1 MHFAIT
7 WEGHYKNAKD
17 ETKATYSPSHS
28 MIGPVILFWKKA
40 YLLFFYHKNQI
51 QKTSSER
58 LCIETP

>member
-28 MIGPVILFWKKA
+28 MIGPTIL
-40 YLLFFYHKNQI
+40 
-51 QKTSSER
+51 
-58 LCIETP
+58 